1 MSTMQSPG
9 GGGVGFG
16 SFSGFLQTIPE
27 APSESGAGS
36 VSISAT
42 GTSNGADQQHQ
53 DGRGGGRSAGGG
65 GAPSIETA
73 RNNSLKRWWHVM
85 SAAVGGD
92 RPMSLAGDSTTAVE
106 AGEGGLHP
114 EDPGLGKR
122 VSFDDRVRTRSAPTD
137 GRQVGPDDVES
148 GRGSLRQRLASR
160 EPVRWSRGMVLHG
173 LLCLCTFL
181 AVVVGLSVFFTVTAH
196 HSGAAEAAAQADVEA
211 EAALGDLA
219 NTAAPSP
226 PAASPTTGQPSYSS
240 SSSHVEVSPWSTL
253 PPETLRPKPPRD
265 KDSSTNST
273 VATDATTSSAS
284 RSPAPSAGGSAPQTD
299 ASFAPTVSPTTSSSP
314 TARPTDPPYVSVE
327 KSIVF
332 DLLRR
337 YATEPEVLSADG
349 TAQRTAMSWI
359 SHGDD
364 LGLEVDIGQGGA
376 AAVSARRFVQ
386 RYVLAV
392 MYFGL
397 GGEGW
402 KMGDDGGGG
411 RRTEEGTDDSRHL
424 TAVATEEEMAG
435 RHQKGIKSSRHLDV
449 SSLASPTVSVEF
461 VDAKSRGSEISRS
474 YFSVDIAE
482 WMSPY
487 HECNWAGVTCTT
499 LPVVDDVTGK
509 YSGGYEDVVTHV
521 VLNGMGLN
529 GPIPGELEALRSLK
543 ELTLFENHITG
554 SIPSRLADLPGL
566 YYLDLGLN
574 DLTGTVPVFGPDL
587 EYLYLN
593 DNMLEGGLPVPEP
606 DDDDAFMERYK
617 LKHLWVDL
625 NDLSGEISEDV
636 AKYSELGEHMFF
648 VVFRMPLMYVQHNRL
663 PLFLTHEPLISSD
676 PLRIAHHLWK

>member
-1 MSTMQSPG
+1 
-9 GGGVGFG
+9 
-16 SFSGFLQTIPE
+16 
-27 APSESGAGS
+27 
-36 VSISAT
+36 
-42 GTSNGADQQHQ
+42 
-53 DGRGGGRSAGGG
+53 
-65 GAPSIETA
+65 
-73 RNNSLKRWWHVM
+73 
-85 SAAVGGD
+85 
-92 RPMSLAGDSTTAVE
+92 
-106 AGEGGLHP
+106 
-114 EDPGLGKR
+114 
-122 VSFDDRVRTRSAPTD
+122 
-137 GRQVGPDDVES
+137 
-148 GRGSLRQRLASR
+148 
-160 EPVRWSRGMVLHG
+160 
-173 LLCLCTFL
+173 
-181 AVVVGLSVFFTVTAH
+181 
-196 HSGAAEAAAQADVEA
+196 
-211 EAALGDLA
+211 
-219 NTAAPSP
+219 
-226 PAASPTTGQPSYSS
+226 
-240 SSSHVEVSPWSTL
+240 
-253 PPETLRPKPPRD
+253 
-265 KDSSTNST
+265 
-273 VATDATTSSAS
+273 
-284 RSPAPSAGGSAPQTD
+284 
-299 ASFAPTVSPTTSSSP
+299 
-314 TARPTDPPYVSVE
+314 
-327 KSIVF
+327 
-332 DLLRR
+332 
-337 YATEPEVLSADG
+337 
-349 TAQRTAMSWI
+349 
-359 SHGDD
+359 
-364 LGLEVDIGQGGA
+364 
-376 AAVSARRFVQ
+376 
-386 RYVLAV
+386 
-392 MYFGL
+392 
-397 GGEGW
+397 
-402 KMGDDGGGG
+402 MGDDGGGG

-435 RHQKGIKSSRHLDV
+435 RHQKGIKSSRHLDD

-461 VDAKSRGSEISRS
+461 VDAKSGGSEISRS